1 MKWLNPLILFLFLVS
16 ALNLNPITSFIAL
29 FLILLI
35 VSLKSP
41 KSLRFTGGLR
51 FWIFPLIFLVLIS
64 FKYPDPVIEKTKFV
78 SNIKIFL
85 HLYVFS
91 VLINLINDNIKLN
104 SVYSFF
110 DKYGLT
116 RLKFVFVFALAVMK
130 KMIFEMKDIFFF
142 YRLNNRGL
150 KFFIKIYMLIYV
162 IIRNSVKICYDM
174 TEVFYLRGLYEK

>member
-1 MKWLNPLILFLFLVS
+1 MKWLNPLIFFLFLIS
-16 ALNLNPITSFIAL
+16 ALNLNLIASFVAL

-35 VSLKSP
+35 VSIKFP
-41 KSLRFTGGLR
+41 KSLRFTGGFR
-51 FWIFPLIFLVLIS
+51 FWIFPLIFFILIS
-64 FKYPDPVIEKTKFV
+64 FEYSDFTIEKTKFV

-91 VLINLINDNIKLN
+91 ILINLINDNIKLN

-110 DKYGLT
+110 DKYGLK

-130 KMIFEMKDIFFF
+130 KMISEMKDIFFF

-150 KFFIKIYMLIYV
+150 RFFIKIHMLIYV